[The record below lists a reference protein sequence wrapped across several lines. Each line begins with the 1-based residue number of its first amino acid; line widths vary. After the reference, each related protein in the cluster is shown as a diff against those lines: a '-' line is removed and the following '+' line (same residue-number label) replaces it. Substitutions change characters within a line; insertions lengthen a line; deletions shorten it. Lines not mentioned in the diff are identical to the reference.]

1 MGDYPGVSSVVFRRE
16 VGREIRAYVG
26 ALPLA
31 ATLLALVVS
40 AGAGVTAGSA
50 QATTLPAAS
59 ALTAG
64 FPSAVPQGIP
74 GLFPGAG
81 YEPGGSRLVRD
92 VQRLLA
98 RTGYRPGPIDGR
110 YGPLTEAAVRRFQA
124 DRGLE
129 VDGIAGH
136 QTLGALEAPALTVFP
151 GAGYEPGGSRVVRD
165 LQRLLARTG
174 YRPGPIDGRYGPLTE
189 AAVRRF
195 QAHRGLQVDGIAG
208 PRTFADL
215 RPRTRSQPITLR
227 TPRPAPV
234 PAKAPRTTYRP
245 ALRTGRPAGSL
256 PLGWPLLLAAVG
268 FGLLL
273 FGGWYARRVR
283 TDRIAASA
291 GVRGTGDQSA
301 IDQAANGSP
310 LRGEEDQSAIDQA
323 ANGSPLRG
331 EGDQSA
337 IDQTADGTPLRA
349 DARLKSLKEMNG
361 SNGTGHP
368 GDVSGEADEAFNLG
382 VLLEEQHDLAGA
394 EAAYRRADERGHA
407 AAASNLGV
415 LLEGQGD
422 LVGAQ
427 TAYRRADERGEAN
440 GAFNL
445 GVLLEEQHDY
455 AGAESAYRRADERG
469 HAAAAANLG
478 VLLEA
483 QGDPVSAEAA
493 YRRADER
500 GEANG
505 AFNLGILLEEQGDLA
520 GAEPAYKRADQLGQ
534 AKVAQLARAA
544 LLDLRSGNH
553 YAGAARNGDRD
564 GA

>member
-59 ALTAG
+59 ALTAD
-64 FPSAVPQGIP
+64 FPSAGPQGIP

-81 YEPGGSRLVRD
+81 QEPGGSRLVRD
-92 VQRLLA
+92 V
-98 RTGYRPGPIDGR
+98 
-110 YGPLTEAAVRRFQA
+110 
-124 DRGLE
+124 
-129 VDGIAGH
+129 
-136 QTLGALEAPALTVFP
+136 
-151 GAGYEPGGSRVVRD
+151 
-165 LQRLLARTG
+165 QRLLARTG

-291 GVRGTGDQSA
+291 GVRGTG
-301 IDQAANGSP
+301 
-310 LRGEEDQSAIDQA
+310 DQSAIDQA